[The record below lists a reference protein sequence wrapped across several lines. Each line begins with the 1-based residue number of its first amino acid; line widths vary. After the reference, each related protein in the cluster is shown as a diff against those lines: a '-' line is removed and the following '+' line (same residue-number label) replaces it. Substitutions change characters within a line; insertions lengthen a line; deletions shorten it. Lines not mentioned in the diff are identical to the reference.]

1 MSNCVFCAILNK
13 EIPARVIAENENALA
28 FLDVNPISDGH
39 TIIISKKHY
48 KYLSETPV
56 EVLSDMIKLCHEVGN
71 KIANSSL
78 KPWGFNYLS
87 NEGKIAGQE
96 VMHIHMHVI
105 PKYGKEEGFKFGLE
119 KNHYVNNDLDYIQKQ
134 INK

>member
-56 EVLSDMIKLCHEVGN
+56 EVLSDMIKLCHEVAN
-71 KIANSSL
+71 KIANWL
-78 KPWGFNYLS
+78 
-87 NEGKIAGQE
+87 
-96 VMHIHMHVI
+96 HIR
-105 PKYGKEEGFKFGLE
+105 PT
-119 KNHYVNNDLDYIQKQ
+119 
-134 INK
+134 